1 MYIKM
6 EKYLK
11 FDVLRLVA
19 SGTSSAD
26 GSAALT
32 LTDATATFQTS
43 VLANAFVF
51 NSADGEFYYV
61 ASVDSATQLTLV
73 AMGVT
78 ATQGGG
84 IGNGKTY
91 EIYMPFETVLTGG
104 TTDGVI
110 GNALTDST
118 KNFSA
123 LGVKVGDIVNN
134 VTDGTSA
141 TVTGITTVTNPNDV
155 LNLSADIMAAAE
167 LYTVFR
173 AGADDFEM
181 IIPSAGV
188 ANVINDSTDA
198 LESTSLITMA
208 GATGEVV
215 SVRYIHSDT
224 GTGDEAVSQAIS
236 DAIVGSLKT
245 EWTDLD
251 YKVPG
256 VFNPFDAVSN
266 SSIYGGKEFFYFS
279 ITS

>member
-1 MYIKM
+1 M

-32 LTDATATFQTS
+32 LTDATATFQAS

-51 NSADGEFYYV
+51 NTADGEFYYV

-91 EIYMPFETVLTGG
+91 EIYMPFDTVLAGG
-104 TTDGVI
+104 TTDGAI
-110 GNALTDST
+110 GDALADST

-188 ANVINDSTDA
+188 ANVINNAADP

>member
-1 MYIKM
+1 M

-51 NSADGEFYYV
+51 NTADGEFYYV

>member
-1 MYIKM
+1 M

-51 NSADGEFYYV
+51 NTADGEFYYV

-84 IGNGKTY
+84 IGNAKTY
-91 EIYMPFETVLTGG
+91 EIYMPFDTVLAGG
-104 TTDGVI
+104 TTDGTVVSS
-110 GNALTDST
+110 LVDST

-123 LGVKVGDIVNN
+123 LGVKVGDTVNN
-134 VTDGTSA
+134 LTDGTSA
-141 TVTGITTVTNPNDV
+141 TVTGITTVSGVNDE
-155 LNLSADIMAAAE
+155 LTLSADIMTGGE
-167 LYTVFR
+167 IYTVFR

-188 ANVINDSTDA
+188 ANVINNAADP

-236 DAIVGSLKT
+236 DAVVESLKT

-266 SSIYGGKEFFYFS
+266 SSIYGGKQFFYFS

>member
-1 MYIKM
+1 M

>member
-11 FDVLRLVA
+11 FDVLRLAA

-32 LTDATATFQTS
+32 LTDATATFLSS
-43 VLANAFVF
+43 VLANAFVY
-51 NSADGEFYYV
+51 NTADGEFYYV
-61 ASVDSATQLTLV
+61 ASVDSNTQLTLV

-84 IGNGKTY
+84 IGTGKTY
-91 EIYMPFETVLTGG
+91 EIYMPFDTIVVGG
-104 TTDGVI
+104 TADGTTADQLVD
-110 GNALTDST
+110 TT
-118 KNFSA
+118 KNFVAS
-123 LGVKVGDIVNN
+123 GVREGDIVRDI
-134 VTDGTSA
+134 TGAAIA
-141 TVTGITTVTNPNDV
+141 TVTGFATNTNPNDSLKV
-155 LNLSADIMAAAE
+155 DADIFVGGDV
-167 LYTVFR
+167 YVVYR

-198 LESTSLITMA
+198 LESTSLVTMG

-215 SVRYIHSDT
+215 SVRYIHTDT
-224 GTGDEAVSQAIS
+224 ATGDEAVSQGIS

-256 VFNPFDAVSN
+256 IANPYDAATNASV
-266 SSIYGGKEFFYFS
+266 YGGRDFFYFS

>member
-26 GSAALT
+26 GSAGLT

-43 VLANAFVF
+43 VLANAFVY
-51 NSADGEFYYV
+51 NTSDGEFYYV

-84 IGNGKTY
+84 IANAKNY
-91 EIYMPFETVLTGG
+91 EIYMPFDTVAAGG
-104 TTDGVI
+104 TTDATLADNLV
-110 GNALTDST
+110 DSSE
-118 KNFSA
+118 NFSA
-123 LGVKVGDIVNN
+123 LGVKIGDTVNN
-134 VTDGTSA
+134 VTDSTSA
-141 TVTGITTVTNPNDV
+141 TVTAITTTTNPNDT
-155 LNLSADIMAAAE
+155 LTLSADIMTTGE

-173 AGADDFEM
+173 SGADDFEM

-188 ANVINDSTDA
+188 ANVVNDSTDA
-198 LESTSLITMA
+198 LESTSLVTMG

-224 GTGDEAVSQAIS
+224 GTGDEAVSQGIS

-256 VFNPFDAVSN
+256 IANPYDAATNASV
-266 SSIYGGKEFFYFS
+266 YGGRDFFYFS